1 MWSKI
6 EKDLDKRKDRL
17 KEMEES
23 NIEAYYKHLEKNP
36 LDEFLVEQYKGD
48 ANGELKKL
56 RSEAKEIRRGSAYDF
71 STKRDLLEAN
81 RIEQSL
87 LKMQLVDMYKAMGY
101 EF

>member
-1 MWSKI
+1 MWNKI
-6 EKDLDKRKDRL
+6 EKDLNKRKDRL

-23 NIEAYYKHLEKNP
+23 NIEAYVRHLEDNP

-56 RSEAKEIRRGSAYDF
+56 RSEATEIRRSSDYDF
-71 STKRDLLEAN
+71 GTKRELLEAN

-87 LKMQLVDMYKAMGY
+87 LKMQLVDMYKSMGY

>member
-1 MWSKI
+1 
-6 EKDLDKRKDRL
+6 LDRRKDRL
-17 KEMEES
+17 KELEQSDVEM
-23 NIEAYYKHLEKNP
+23 YYKHLADNP

-48 ANGELKKL
+48 ANGELKDL
-56 RSEAKEIRRGSAYDF
+56 RSEAKAIRRSTDYDY

-81 RIEQSL
+81 RIQQSM